1 MCIDK
6 VAETLCSP
14 KDVQLLPLPDNMKEK
29 ITGVVFDPHIDFSCC
44 YTRINYIPY
53 YNERSSSDTIID
65 HVAYKNLMTTVR

>member
-14 KDVQLLPLPDNMKEK
+14 KDVQLLPLPGNMKEK
-29 ITGVVFDPHIDFSCC
+29 ITGVVFDPQIDFSCC
-44 YTRINYIPY
+44 YSIIGHVEY
-53 YNERSSSDTIID
+53 YNEQSSDDTTID